1 MRAVEPN
8 ELNAQL
14 LSREHGAVDVTKHIS
29 VVDTH
34 GAKIICVFPFLNN
47 DLVGFAHGIFEAR
60 MHNPAR
66 DNSGLGMERLPGRD
80 AKRRFN
86 FQVWLHG
93 KSSQHL
99 ILRLHEQMRRR
110 DIVVDVVDGG
120 WIVLDLLD
128 CVTKGTT
135 QKTEGPWVYKQ
146 STFISGSL
154 PQLGL
159 ILLARAQG
167 ARLSSKNSL
176 CALTVYDSFG
186 TGSESQHQF
195 PLEGPEHHSLATY
208 AQHVA

>member
-1 MRAVEPN
+1 
-8 ELNAQL
+8 
-14 LSREHGAVDVTKHIS
+14 
-29 VVDTH
+29 
-34 GAKIICVFPFLNN
+34 
-47 DLVGFAHGIFEAR
+47 
-60 MHNPAR
+60 
-66 DNSGLGMERLPGRD
+66 
-80 AKRRFN
+80 
-86 FQVWLHG
+86 
-93 KSSQHL
+93 
-99 ILRLHEQMRRR
+99 MRRR

-159 ILLARAQG
+159 ILLARAQC
-167 ARLSSKNSL
+167 ARLSSSSL
-176 CALTVYDSFG
+176 CALTVYVSFG

-208 AQHVA
+208 TENVA